1 MAKRKVVNTDNLSG
15 TTDGAKLLHVIV
27 YDSKG
32 SQQVD
37 AENGTFVS
45 VGGLVDGEEEALKA
59 TVIADG
65 DSTAKMVALVASEEI
80 PYDER
85 LTIEDFYNKAGTIA
99 RAYLLQAGDRF
110 SIKNGK
116 DATIGTPIT
125 VGTVTLNPVKKKAD
139 GFITYL
145 VQ

>member
-15 TTDGAKLLHVIV
+15 TTVGSNLPIV
-27 YDSKG
+27 MVCDSKG
-32 SQQVD
+32 NPVD

-45 VGGLVDGEEEALKA
+45 VTGTLYDGEVEALKA

-65 DSTAKMVALVASEEI
+65 DSTAERVALVAADEVL
-80 PYDER
+80 YDER
-85 LTIEDFYNKAGTIA
+85 KNIEDFYNVAGTPV
-99 RAYLLQAGDRF
+99 RAYLLQTGDRF

-125 VGTVTLNPVKKKAD
+125 VGNIKINPIEKKAD
-139 GFITYL
+139 GSILYL
-145 VQ
+145 VL